1 MQYNKKKH
9 LKLLKSSQKSESSRI
24 SFTDTDSEFSKFL
37 DSQPKPDE
45 NFFELQSYSAM
56 MICHLHWENR
66 EDYFELIEKLLNGP
80 MRFLKLR
87 KKHRA
92 INDAG
97 ERLEAELILL
107 EPNPKSEG
115 FDDLI
120 DELVSLFDRYC
131 PDPSIRESHE
141 FSEKELKE
149 IVQKILFKMK
159 KYYPEDSEEN
169 L

>member
-9 LKLLKSSQKSESSRI
+9 LKLLKSLQKSENPRKILSDLESR
-24 SFTDTDSEFSKFL
+24 
-37 DSQPKPDE
+37 PDE
-45 NFFELQSYSAM
+45 NFFELEAYSAM
-56 MICHLHWENR
+56 VISHLHWENR
-66 EDYFELIEKLLNGP
+66 EQYFELIEKLLNGP
-80 MRFLKLR
+80 INFLQLR

-97 ERLEAELILL
+97 ERLVL

-131 PDPSIRESHE
+131 PEPNLRESHE
-141 FSEKELKE
+141 FSEEELKKL
-149 IVQKILFKMK
+149 IQKILIEMK
-159 KYYPEDSEEN
+159 DRYP
-169 L
+169 